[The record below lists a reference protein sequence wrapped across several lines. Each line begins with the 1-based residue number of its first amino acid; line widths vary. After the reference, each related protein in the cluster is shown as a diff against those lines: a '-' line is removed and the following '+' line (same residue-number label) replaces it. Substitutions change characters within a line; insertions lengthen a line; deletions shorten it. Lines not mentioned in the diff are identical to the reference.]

1 MTTRT
6 LVCEIC
12 REGIATFDQDLL
24 TNPLNLRIFKSLYP
38 DRMVADPF
46 PPALDDWRVA
56 VCPRCRRR
64 PFLNF
69 YEHSEGKF
77 IITTGEVV
85 PDGGQWF
92 VMALQEND
100 SGLFEK
106 VLLSTGKTI
115 EPATELP
122 PQEPQQIKVEVNE
135 NVPAGEVWFVKDGKP
150 QAILTNLGVEEATME
165 VFEVLSTEKI
175 EVEPPEEDQEPEPTT
190 GNYKSPPVNCPG
202 CGKQFRSA
210 GRMAKYHQ
218 DCPATK
224 IQPPR
229 EGFKI

>member
-12 REGIATFDQDLL
+12 REPIATFNQELL
-24 TNPLNLRIFKSLYP
+24 TIPLNLRIFKSLYP

-69 YEHSEGKF
+69 YEKSEGQF
-77 IITTGEVV
+77 IVSTGEVV

-92 VMALQEND
+92 VLALQENG
-100 SGLFEK
+100 SGQFEK
-106 VLLSTGKTI
+106 VLLSPIKDI

-122 PQEPQQIKVEVNE
+122 PQEPTEPE
-135 NVPAGEVWFVKDGKP
+135 P
-150 QAILTNLGVEEATME
+150 QTEEMQDE
-165 VFEVLSTEKI
+165 ST
-175 EVEPPEEDQEPEPTT
+175 DQEPTT
-190 GNYKSPPVNCPG
+190 GNYKSPPVTCPG

-210 GRMAKYHQ
+210 GRMAKYHK
-218 DCPATK
+218 DCPANTP
-224 IQPPR
+224 PPR